1 MKIGTLNISGLRTL
15 NKVHAIE
22 HYIDK
27 FNIDILL
34 LQETHVDTLSL
45 GREIE
50 SSLGGKMFWSF
61 GQNDSRGVGIFFS
74 SKCKMDVV
82 RFHHDFEGRLL
93 YVDFDKGEYFR
104 IINIYAHTDERQ
116 RKQFF
121 KDLIHVLNTRRTII
135 LGGDFNCVKDTGLD
149 KIGGNM
155 DRGTAGWKELNDSIS
170 ACNLRDVFRTL
181 HPNIVNTTWI
191 RNGIACRLDRF
202 YISNNITHL
211 VTAIEQEP
219 TISDHEIVIM
229 HIKDTTKDFNIGKGT
244 WIFPNKLL
252 EDDDFKHELY
262 FSLMETMTEPE
273 DDHMLKWW
281 DNLKSLTKNMA
292 KEWSRDRKKLADI
305 HYTELCNDYRKY
317 EKEKNATEMGRVK
330 TILTA
335 LESEKARGAILRSKA
350 KILDSNEDPSAYFV
364 KKEIHQGRKNL
375 IEEIEIDGA
384 KTKKQPDILKAF
396 QRFYSD
402 LYQADQ
408 VNKLTHDYVKDLP
421 KLENEE
427 NIGDP
432 ITLEDIK
439 NALTQMENDKTPG
452 PDGLTKEF
460 YLTNIDFLGPL
471 LVKLY
476 KVIFAD
482 SKLSTSMKLSHIT
495 LICKDDTAPHLC
507 KNYRPISLLNIDYKI
522 ISKVLSNRLR
532 PLLPMLIHPD
542 QTCSIKGRSIQ
553 DNCSYLRD
561 IVDDINYENDTGI
574 LLSLDQ
580 EKAFDRV
587 DHNYLLDLLKMYGF
601 SQNFL
606 KWIRILYTDICS
618 SVLVNGHVSESF
630 NVTRSVRQGCPL
642 SPLLYILALE
652 PVLVKIRNDKDIQ
665 GCPIPGKRTN
675 PPKLTAF
682 ADDCKFAVKSD
693 RSVSNIIKHFD
704 NYKEFS
710 GSKLNKGKTELMYL
724 GRWRR
729 KETSINNIKVVKS
742 MTVFGIK
749 FGNVTEEER
758 WRPLIDSIK
767 KKLNFY
773 SLRRLSYFG
782 RAKLINIMIFPK
794 IWYLATIFPPNKNHL
809 KEIEHWIF
817 NYMWVGKGEKIKR
830 NTMYLPINQ
839 GGTGLVNI
847 ECKYL
852 SLFLRQIMKVFN
864 NDETPWVNFGHMYL
878 GLALRRHQ
886 GYNFDNCSH
895 PHRVIERPGFYAE
908 VKKALVTL
916 QQTDPDFKITSN
928 STSKFFYQKLLS
940 LKTEKPRCL
949 DKHPHINFQTIFS
962 ALDKSL
968 LDPTSINITFKLIH
982 DIIPVADRLYLYYG
996 NNINPFC
1003 LNCTHLRET
1012 THHLFLHCPLNQPA
1026 KQWLTDVCYTAL
1038 NHNITYTDIT
1048 LGPQQ
1053 TQNPFSRQIMHFIA
1067 EYRYAVWLARNRW
1080 RYEHKPQGQLDSLY
1094 IFKNRIQL
1102 RLQTD
1107 YIRLKQMIFER
1118 QWVEPKL
1125 AEYTDNKIHLLV

>member
-1 MKIGTLNISGLRTL
+1 MKIGTLNIDGLKRTNRL
-15 NKVHAIE
+15 PAIE

-34 LQETHVDTLSL
+34 LQETHVDTLKL

-50 SSLGGKMFWSF
+50 SILGGKMFWSF
-61 GQNDSRGVGIFFS
+61 GLNDSRGVGIFFS
-74 SKCKMDVV
+74 SKCKIDII
-82 RFHHDFEGRLL
+82 RFHHDLEGRLL
-93 YVDFDKGEYFR
+93 YIDFDKGEQFR
-104 IINIYAHTDERQ
+104 IINIYAPNDFRQ

-121 KDLIHVLNTRRTII
+121 KDLIHVLNTSRTII
-135 LGGDFNCVKDTGLD
+135 LGGDFNCVKDTALD

-155 DRGTAGWKELNDSIS
+155 DRGNVGWKELNDSIS
-170 ACNLRDVFRTL
+170 TCNLKDVFRTL
-181 HPNIVNTTWI
+181 HPHIVNTTWT

-202 YISNNITHL
+202 YINNNKTHL

-219 TISDHEIVIM
+219 TISDHEIIIM

-262 FSLMETMTEPE
+262 FSLTETMTEPE
-273 DDHMLKWW
+273 DNHMLEWW
-281 DNLKSLTKNMA
+281 DNLKRFTKNIA
-292 KEWSRDRKKLADI
+292 KEWCRDRKKLADI
-305 HYTELCNDYRKY
+305 HYTDLCNDYRKY

-330 TILTA
+330 SIITA
-335 LESEKARGAILRSKA
+335 LESEKARGTKLRSKA

-364 KKEIHQGRKNL
+364 TKEIQQGRKKL
-375 IEEIEIDGA
+375 IEEIEINGI

-396 QRFYSD
+396 QKFYSD

-408 VNKLTHDYVKDLP
+408 VDKLTQDYVKDLP
-421 KLENEE
+421 KLENED

-460 YLTNIDFLGPL
+460 YLTFLDFLGPL

-476 KVIFAD
+476 EVILAD
-482 SKLSTSMKLSHIT
+482 SKLSTSMKLSYIT
-495 LICKDDTAPHLC
+495 LICKDDAAPHLC

-522 ISKVLSNRLR
+522 ITKVLSNRLR
-532 PLLPMLIHPD
+532 LSLPMLIHPD

-561 IVDDINYENDTGI
+561 ILDDINYENDTGI

-587 DHNYLLDLLKMYGF
+587 DHTYLLELLKTYGF

-642 SPLLYILALE
+642 SPLLYVLALE
-652 PVLVKIRNDKDIQ
+652 PVLVKIRNDEIIQ
-665 GCPIPGKRTN
+665 GCPIPGNRTN

-704 NYKEFS
+704 DYKKFS
-710 GSKLNKGKTELMYL
+710 GAKLNKGKTELMYL

-758 WRPLIDSIK
+758 WRPVIDSIK
-767 KKLNFY
+767 KNLNFY

-782 RAKLINIMIFPK
+782 RAKLINIMILPK
-794 IWYLATIFPPNKNHL
+794 IWYLATIFPPNKDHI
-809 KEIEHWIF
+809 KEIEHLIF
-817 NYMWVGKGEKIKR
+817 NYMWFGKKDQIKR
-830 NTMYLPINQ
+830 DTMYLPISQ

-847 ECKYL
+847 KCKYL
-852 SLFLRQIMKVFN
+852 SLFLGQIIKVFN
-864 NDETPWVNFGHMYL
+864 NVKTPWVNFGHMYL
-878 GLALRRHQ
+878 GLTLRRYQ
-886 GYNFDNCSH
+886 GYTFDNCSH
-895 PHRVIERPGFYAE
+895 PHRLIARPGFYTE
-908 VKKALVTL
+908 VKKALVAL
-916 QQTDPDFKITSN
+916 QKADKDFKITPN
-928 STSKFFYQKLLS
+928 STSKFFYQKLLA

-949 DKHPHINFQTIFS
+949 DKFPQINFQIIFS

-968 LDPTSINITFKLIH
+968 LDPTSINISFQLVHGIV
-982 DIIPVADRLYLYYG
+982 PVADRLHSYYG
-996 NNINPFC
+996 MDINPFC
-1003 LNCTHLRET
+1003 LNCTRLRET
-1012 THHLFLHCPLNQPA
+1012 THHLFLDCPLNQAA

-1038 NHNITYTDIT
+1038 DHNITYIDIL
-1048 LGPQQ
+1048 LGPQH
-1053 TQNPFSRQIMHFIA
+1053 TQNPFNRQIMLFIA

-1080 RYEHKPQGQLDSLY
+1080 RYERKPQGQRDTLF

-1118 QWVEPKL
+1118 HWMESNL
-1125 AEYTDNKIHLLV
+1125 AERTDIGVRLLF